1 MNSTDTPLLT
11 VPLGREAH
19 ATARQFTAEIL
30 QLVAEQDRHQVA
42 KRVYLNTLAVYAV
55 HSYLTWQAYETDITQ
70 GDRWHPVL
78 RARWDVAD
86 LVITGIG
93 KLECRPV
100 WEEETVLTLPTEVT
114 SDRIGCIAVQF
125 GEQLNSGKL
134 LGFAP
139 AVDVFNAPLNL
150 QVADLQPLDNFIEY
164 LYRLEIAN
172 DFLTGDDL
180 VAVRVRE
187 LLETRDIPEIVVQ
200 LERIYRTT
208 KRTQWRY
215 SGANTL
221 AGSVIAE
228 VTHRESSVEDESGK
242 MALRQ
247 LAQSLMDRLATIWE
261 NAA

>member
-139 AVDVFNAPLNL
+139 AVGEVQAHSQGMDR
-150 QVADLQPLDNFIEY
+150 Q
-164 LYRLEIAN
+164 
-172 DFLTGDDL
+172 
-180 VAVRVRE
+180 
-187 LLETRDIPEIVVQ
+187 TRDGRKTSPWNSHDVRQ
-200 LERIYRTT
+200 GA
-208 KRTQWRY
+208 
-215 SGANTL
+215 SG
-221 AGSVIAE
+221 V
-228 VTHRESSVEDESGK
+228 GK
-242 MALRQ
+242 TSA
-247 LAQSLMDRLATIWE
+247 
-261 NAA
+261 